1 MFLFRF
7 LFAVLRGI
15 WLTFWCLYQLA
26 LGALLVAILW
36 GLWQAAQYFHV
47 FSIRDLRQHPP
58 QTTAFMQAE
67 RSRLLDSLHA
77 AERLGKGHLPD
88 TALHYRFVPLDSIP
102 RPLREIVLTAEDA
115 KFYSHQGFDVEE
127 MEYALVANHQQGR
140 KARGASTISQ
150 QVAKNLFL
158 SADKEMTRKL
168 REAAITLLLEEMLG
182 KDRIFELY
190 LNIAQFGP
198 GVFGIAEGAEYH
210 FGKPLASLS
219 HEEQLSLACLLPSP
233 LKWSPKRQNT
243 AYLLH
248 KRRVVGNYALYRGLK
263 DRADTTRDGWIIQ
276 VYDSLANRLNED
288 RWEKLRSSSGVVSPL
303 DSSSS
308 EVAAPAVQ
316 RTF

>member
-7 LFAVLRGI
+7 LYAVFRGL
-15 WLTFWCLYQLA
+15 WLTFWALYQLA

-36 GLWQAAQYFHV
+36 GLWQTAQYFHV
-47 FSIRDLRQHPP
+47 FSLRDLRQHPP
-58 QTTAFMQAE
+58 KITAFMETE
-67 RSRLLDSLHA
+67 RHRLVDSLKSA
-77 AERLGKGHLPD
+77 QRQGIKPLPD
-88 TALHYRFVPLDSIP
+88 TTLRYRFVSLDSIP
-102 RPLREIVLTAEDA
+102 RAIREIVLTAEDA
-115 KFYSHQGFDVEE
+115 KFYSHPGFDFEE
-127 MEYALVANHQQGR
+127 IEYALVANHQQGR

-158 SADKEMTRKL
+158 SGDKEMTRKL
-168 REAAITLLLEEMLG
+168 REAAITFLLEEMLS

-198 GVFGIAEGAEYH
+198 GVFGVAEGAEYH
-210 FGKPLASLS
+210 FRKPLSSLS
-219 HEEQLSLACLLPSP
+219 QEEQLSLACLLPSP

-243 AYLLH
+243 AYLMH

-288 RWEKLRSSSGVVSPL
+288 RWEKLRSSSGIASPL
-303 DSSSS
+303 DSNSR
-308 EVAAPAVQ
+308 EAAPPPVQ